1 MAHSWR
7 AHKEGL
13 RHIVVSETEDVVVS
27 AGKGMA
33 AGREGDVLRV
43 WDLATSSAGALP
55 TWLCL
60 SGILRSRQSQVFIAE
75 HCTLPTEKHRVSY
88 NQYQIKGK
96 LLSLPLTSLR
106 LPSLGTRTDDQW
118 SS

>member
-13 RHIVVSETEDVVVS
+13 RHIVVSDMEDMVVS

-43 WDLATSSAGALP
+43 WDLATSSAGVLP
-55 TWLCL
+55 PCRTFLTYRDGGSHRC
-60 SGILRSRQSQVFIAE
+60 RQHFLYA
-75 HCTLPTEKHRVSY
+75 
-88 NQYQIKGK
+88 
-96 LLSLPLTSLR
+96 
-106 LPSLGTRTDDQW
+106 